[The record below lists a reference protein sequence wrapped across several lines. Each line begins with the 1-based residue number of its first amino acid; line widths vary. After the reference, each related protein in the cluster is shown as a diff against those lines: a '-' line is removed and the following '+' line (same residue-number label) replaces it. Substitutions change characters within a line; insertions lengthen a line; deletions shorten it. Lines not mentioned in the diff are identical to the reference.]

1 MMEKKLNLFNV
12 AALYVGTIMGA
23 GFASGREGWQFFGVF
38 GAKGYIGITIAGLL
52 FMGIGMMVAVKVLL
66 GFLFGSAWAL
76 VGLAFAVWMPNKY
89 VSMTGPFVL
98 YESLYIL
105 MPDRLNPAILVR
117 GDDVGH
123 LLSVVLEGVWIFAA
137 AAVVMAGFKRRCR
150 DE

>member
-1 MMEKKLNLFNV
+1 
-12 AALYVGTIMGA
+12 
-23 GFASGREGWQFFGVF
+23 
-38 GAKGYIGITIAGLL
+38 
-52 FMGIGMMVAVKVLL
+52 
-66 GFLFGSAWAL
+66 
-76 VGLAFAVWMPNKY
+76 
-89 VSMTGPFVL
+89 
-98 YESLYIL
+98 